1 MEKKVTGLMKYEL
14 DGKIITELAVLRP
27 KTYSYLTDDSDENR
41 KAKRV
46 LSLYY
51 SSFHYS
57 HLM

>member
-41 KAKRV
+41 KAKKSFIFV
-46 LSLYY
+46 LL
-51 SSFHYS
+51 
-57 HLM
+57 